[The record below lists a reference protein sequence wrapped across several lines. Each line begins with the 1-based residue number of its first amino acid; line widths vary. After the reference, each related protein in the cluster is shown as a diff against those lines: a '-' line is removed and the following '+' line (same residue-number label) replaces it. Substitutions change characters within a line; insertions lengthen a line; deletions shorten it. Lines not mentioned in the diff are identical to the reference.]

1 MFQNTHRK
9 TLSAP
14 SKCSGQRVE
23 KKSQRRKI
31 FLPAAGWA
39 RRVGVEAI
47 PHTISALSPPFG
59 SGFFFF
65 FSTSSSPLGSF
76 QRSGEGDRTSE
87 KGGKGNQN
95 ESKS

>member
-1 MFQNTHRK
+1 M
-9 TLSAP
+9 
-14 SKCSGQRVE
+14 
-23 KKSQRRKI
+23 
-31 FLPAAGWA
+31 
-39 RRVGVEAI
+39 EAI

-76 QRSGEGDRTSE
+76 QRASEGDRTSE